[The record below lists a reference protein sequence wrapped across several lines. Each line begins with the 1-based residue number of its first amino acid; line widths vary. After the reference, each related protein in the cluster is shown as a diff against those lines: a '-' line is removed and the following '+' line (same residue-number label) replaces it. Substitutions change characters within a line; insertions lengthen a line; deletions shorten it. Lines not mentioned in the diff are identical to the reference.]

1 MLRQIDR
8 ILVRVINL
16 PAAAQHYREVLGL
29 TLLRQEKR
37 LVVFRL
43 AGGETELVL
52 HDDPDLPHE
61 AAYFLVDDVRD
72 LYRRRGELKLTFA
85 SPPQQVSRGFR
96 ATVKDAF
103 GVVIHVIDR
112 TRSTGSA
119 EVEDARPAAGL
130 FAGVTPRVG
139 VRRGRLVEI
148 YARINRTADDLPYT
162 PHFESLY
169 EQYVA
174 DLPDPKP
181 DRAEVWRHL
190 LTVRKS
196 GKLPRVGEARSNPPV
211 VAPEQRQLLRQL
223 IARDAGR
230 RDRLPYT
237 AQFDQIVERFNASL
251 PRPMSA
257 HHIWRLVATLA
268 K

>member
-29 TLLRQEKR
+29 TLVRQEKR
-37 LVVFRL
+37 LAVFKL
-43 AGGETELVL
+43 SGGETELVL
-52 HDDPDLPHE
+52 HDDPDLPNE
-61 AAYFLVDDVRD
+61 ATYYLVDDVRD

-85 SPPQQVSRGFR
+85 SPPQQASRGFR

-103 GVVIHVIDR
+103 GAVMNVIDR
-112 TRSTGSA
+112 TQSGGPAT
-119 EVEDARPAAGL
+119 VEDARPAAGL

-148 YARINRTADDLPYT
+148 YTRINRTADDLPYT

-169 EQYVA
+169 EQYAA
-174 DLPDPKP
+174 DLPEPKP

-196 GKLPRVGEARSNPPV
+196 GKLPRVGDARSNPPV
-211 VAPEQRQLLRQL
+211 VAPEQRELLRRL
-223 IARDAGR
+223 IAKDAGR

-237 AQFDQIVERFNASL
+237 PRFDEIVEQFNASL